1 MGEDERIFIEKKNTV
16 GKKKGKKM
24 AASFVLYHSL
34 LSPMSAQELSLCS
47 V

>member
-16 GKKKGKKM
+16 GKKM
-24 AASFVLYHSL
+24 AGSFVLYHSL